1 MLHRKT
7 ILFVTLLLIAAVG
20 IWTVSANALIDQKAV
35 LAGKVV
41 SVVPAGTAVREG
53 DILVRIETIAGGQPA
68 ARATNDGIVKEV
80 LVKNGDSIRSGTVVV
95 RIAATRK

>member
-7 ILFVTLLLIAAVG
+7 ILVITLVLVAALG

-35 LAGKVV
+35 LSGKVT
-41 SVVPAGTAVREG
+41 SVVPAGATVREG
-53 DILVRIETIAGGQPA
+53 DILVRIDTITGGQPA

-80 LVKNGDSIRSGTVVV
+80 LVKNGDSIRSGAVVV
-95 RIAATRK
+95 RIETTRK